1 MDVERSLLELD
12 VDWPATPD
20 LTTAVMTRIAAE
32 PREAVAGEDRR
43 DEIAGGG
50 GRVSRAP
57 WRRLPTLGAG
67 WRARVAYVAVALVV
81 LAGGT
86 LAVSPDARS
95 TVLRWLGLES
105 VEIRRE
111 PLRPGVGRNL
121 DLGEPTTIPPGTPIP
136 SALGRPDAAY
146 ATPLP
151 DGRTVTSLVYGGPPM
166 VLVQTFRAT
175 ATPFIQKTVGSA
187 DSVERLTLD
196 GATAYWIKGSHGFAF
211 EGPNGVAFE
220 DERVS
225 DRVLLVERGGRL
237 YRVEGEISRDRAVE
251 IYRSIQ

>member
-1 MDVERSLLELD
+1 MTDLERSLLALD
-12 VDWPATPD
+12 VDWPTTPD

-32 PREAVAGEDRR
+32 PEAEPEPRR
-43 DEIAGGG
+43 
-50 GRVSRAP
+50 RVK
-57 WRRLPTLGAG
+57 WGFGG
-67 WRARVAYVAVALVV
+67 WRARVAYVAAALIV

-111 PLRPGVGRNL
+111 PLRPGVGRDLN
-121 DLGEPTTIPPGTPIP
+121 LGEPTTIPPGTPIP
-136 SALGRPDAAY
+136 SALGTPDAAY

-175 ATPFIQKTVGSA
+175 ATPFIEKTVGSA
-187 DSVERLTLD
+187 DDVDRLTLD

-211 EGPNGVAFE
+211 EGPNGVVFE
-220 DERVS
+220 DQRIS
-225 DRVLLVERGGRL
+225 DRVLLVERDGRL
-237 YRVEGEISRDRAVE
+237 YRVEGAISRDRAVE
-251 IYRSIQ
+251 IYRSIE